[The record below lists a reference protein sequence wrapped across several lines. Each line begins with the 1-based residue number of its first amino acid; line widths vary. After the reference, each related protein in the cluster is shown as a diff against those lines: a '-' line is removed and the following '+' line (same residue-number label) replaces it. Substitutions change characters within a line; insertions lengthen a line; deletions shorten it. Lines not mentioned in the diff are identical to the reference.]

1 MASTLAVA
9 ALLFVLGLS
18 GSARSD
24 GAVVAANDFYVAAPN
39 YWGPEMD
46 YSVEYTWSSDLPLHL
61 SISRESELITS
72 FEPATSGSGTV
83 KTDGETVFFTWYNP
97 NSENATLSYAFTV
110 VSTGEHM
117 FTMTI
122 WGLIFGAISIFVII
136 VVVVI
141 LLVRGSEKPVG
152 NPPPQQMQPVY
163 APGPGQCP
171 SCGSSIDA
179 DSRFCAKC
187 GAKVR

>member
-9 ALLFVLGLS
+9 ALFIVLGLS

-24 GAVVAANDFYVAAPN
+24 GAIIAANDIYVAAPN
-39 YWGPEMD
+39 YWGAEMD
-46 YSVEYTWSSDLPLHL
+46 YSVEYTWSSDLPLDL
-61 SISRESELITS
+61 SISRVSELIKS

-83 KTDGETVFFTWYNP
+83 KTDGETVFFTWYNL
-97 NSENATLSYAFTV
+97 NSENATLSYTFTT
-110 VSTGEHM
+110 VSTGEHL
-117 FTMTI
+117 FTITI
-122 WGLIFGAISIFVII
+122 WGIIFGAISIFVII

-141 LLVRGSEKPVG
+141 LFVRETGRPAGS
-152 NPPPQQMQPVY
+152 PPPQQMQPVY
-163 APGPGQCP
+163 APGSSQCP